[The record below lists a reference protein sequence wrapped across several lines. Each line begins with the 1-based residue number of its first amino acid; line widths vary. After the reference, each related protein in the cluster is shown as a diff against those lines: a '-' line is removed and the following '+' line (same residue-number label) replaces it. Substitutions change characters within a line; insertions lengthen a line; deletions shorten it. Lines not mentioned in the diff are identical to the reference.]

1 MRHIGFVPEALQTVE
16 RPKAARG
23 RTVGPG
29 TILDGRFAI
38 TQIISDGGMAAIY
51 KADDLRDAGR
61 PVALKM
67 PHPNIEI
74 DVELFSRFQREEEM
88 GASLD
93 HPSILKFIAVKNKSR
108 PYLAMECLEGETLYQ
123 LLKRRRSLPEPE
135 ALSIAARLCDALDY
149 LHARGIVHRD
159 LKPENV
165 MLCQDGSLRLMDFG
179 IALYP
184 QCRRL
189 TFIGFA
195 PGTPHYM
202 APERVNGKRGDGRTD
217 IYSLGAMLYQMLTGT
232 IAFDNTDI
240 AAIVNAR
247 VTGDPEAPRK
257 LNPAL
262 SEQAEEIVL
271 HAMAR
276 DPADRYATAGLM
288 KADLASPT
296 TVPLTGR
303 WRRLEP
309 STPWR
314 RCLRKS
320 RTVILWAVVPVALQ
334 VLFFFILW
342 RHFAKK

>member
-1 MRHIGFVPEALQTVE
+1 VAQTLQSVQ
-16 RPKAARG
+16 RPNTPAG
-23 RTVGPG
+23 SEVGPG

-38 TQIISDGGMAAIY
+38 AETISDGGMAAIY
-51 KADDLRDAGR
+51 KAKDLQEQGR
-61 PVALKM
+61 PVALKI

-74 DVELFSRFQREEEM
+74 DVELFSRFQREEQM

-93 HPSILKFIAVKNKSR
+93 HPSILKFIAVENKSR

-123 LLKRRRSLPEPE
+123 LLKRRRALPEPE

-165 MLCQDGSLRLMDFG
+165 MLCRDGTLRLMDFG

-217 IYSLGAMLYQMLTGT
+217 IYSLGAMLYQMLTGV
-232 IAFDNTDI
+232 IAFDDTDI
-240 AAIVNAR
+240 AAIMNAR
-247 VTGDPEAPRK
+247 VTGDPEPPRK

-276 DPADRYATAGLM
+276 DPAARYAGAAEM
-288 KADLASPT
+288 KAELANPR

-303 WRRLEP
+303 WRRLQP

-314 RCLRKS
+314 RALRKS
-320 RTVILWAVVPVALQ
+320 RTVVLWAVVPVALQ
-334 VLFFFILW
+334 VLFFFIIW
-342 RHFAKK
+342 HHFAKK

>member
-1 MRHIGFVPEALQTVE
+1 VVQTLQTVQ
-16 RPKAARG
+16 RPKTTPFG
-23 RTVGPG
+23 QVGPG
-29 TILDGRFAI
+29 AILDGRFAI
-38 TQIISDGGMAAIY
+38 ADTISDGGMASIY
-51 KADDLRDAGR
+51 KARDLQNEGR
-61 PVALKM
+61 PVALKI

-74 DVELFSRFQREEEM
+74 DVELFSRFQREEQM

-123 LLKRRRSLPEPE
+123 VLKKRRALPEPE

-165 MLCQDGSLRLMDFG
+165 MLCRDGSLRLMDFG

-202 APERVNGKRGDGRTD
+202 APERVNGKRGDARTD
-217 IYSLGAMLYQMLTGT
+217 IYSLGAILYHLLTGV
-232 IAFDNTDI
+232 IAFDDADI
-240 AAIVNAR
+240 TAIMNAR
-247 VTGDPEAPRK
+247 VTGDPVAPRQ
-257 LNPAL
+257 LNPAI
-262 SEQAEEIVL
+262 SEQAEEILL

-276 DPADRYATAGLM
+276 DPASRYASAADM
-288 KADLASPT
+288 KADLANPT
-296 TVPLTGR
+296 EVPLTGR
-303 WRRLEP
+303 WRRLQP
-309 STPWR
+309 STRWR
-314 RCLRKS
+314 RGLRKS
-320 RTVILWAVVPVALQ
+320 RRVILWAVVPVALQ
-334 VLFFFILW
+334 VLFFFIAWHIL
-342 RHFAKK
+342 AKK

>member
-1 MRHIGFVPEALQTVE
+1 
-16 RPKAARG
+16 
-23 RTVGPG
+23 
-29 TILDGRFAI
+29 
-38 TQIISDGGMAAIY
+38 MAAIY
-51 KADDLRDAGR
+51 KAQDFQEQGR
-61 PVALKM
+61 PVALKI

-74 DVELFSRFQREEEM
+74 DVELFSRFQREEQM

-93 HPSILKFIAVKNKSR
+93 HPSILKFIAVENKSR
-108 PYLAMECLEGETLYQ
+108 PYLVMEYLEGETLYH

-165 MLCQDGSLRLMDFG
+165 MLCRDGTLRLMDFG

-217 IYSLGAMLYQMLTGT
+217 IYSLGAILYQMLTGV
-232 IAFDNTDI
+232 IAFDAADI
-240 AAIVNAR
+240 AAIMNAR
-247 VTGDPEAPRK
+247 VTGDPEPPRK
-257 LNPAL
+257 LNSAL
-262 SEQAEEIVL
+262 SGQAEEIVL

-276 DPADRYATAGLM
+276 DPSDRYASAADM
-288 KADLASPT
+288 KAELADPT

-303 WRRLEP
+303 WRRLQP

-314 RCLRKS
+314 RALRKS

-342 RHFAKK
+342 RHLAKK